1 MGSGQVESEQEIEV
15 DLGFG
20 MLGLGLG
27 FLMGNGDLVERGER
41 GTKRRHA
48 KISIVKLGEL
58 RRASKLQLLPKVKGS
73 F

>member
-48 KISIVKLGEL
+48 KISIVKSSVSSGE
-58 RRASKLQLLPKVKGS
+58 RASCNCYRR
-73 F
+73 